1 MSLSVARPRIS
12 PRLSRRVLPWLV
24 GLALMLAL
32 APAEADQ
39 SLPVATAAGARAD
52 QTPLVGP
59 DGLGQTK
66 APGAGT
72 KALIALPMETLL
84 PGHTLPSGA
93 YSDEAARFARLMQG
107 LHFGM
112 TPEAVNALLP
122 EPFDSAAWNVLP
134 VTHYFG
140 PTPVRYF
147 WVSLTASGR
156 LRSQIHAC
164 FGLPS
169 YIAFYFE
176 DHKLFLVSYRFATD
190 ALCPRVSNAADEIFG
205 QATVLG
211 HNLVSTEHYRTLNVD
226 VVDLW
231 QPGILPVVHRRWQAE
246 AP

>member
-1 MSLSVARPRIS
+1 MFPSFARLRIPFPR
-12 PRLSRRVLPWLV
+12 SRRFLPWLAGIV
-24 GLALMLAL
+24 LVLAL
-32 APAEADQ
+32 APARADQ
-39 SLPVATAAGARAD
+39 SLPVGGAAGARAD
-52 QTPLVGP
+52 QAPLVGP
-59 DGLGQTK
+59 DGLGQSK
-66 APGAGT
+66 APGTGT
-72 KALIALPMETLL
+72 KELIALPMETLL
-84 PGHTLPSGA
+84 PGHTLPDGA
-93 YSDEAARFARLMQG
+93 YRDEAARLARLMQG

-140 PTPVRYF
+140 PTAVRYF

-190 ALCPRVSNAADEIFG
+190 GLCPRVSDAADEIFG

-211 HNLVSTEHYRTLNVD
+211 RNLVSAEHYRTLNVD

-246 AP
+246 TP